1 MADTEHMT
9 SRELGLV
16 LAQQLLGVEDLH
28 YGLWDTDLEL
38 SLGNLV
44 LAQQRYTDL
53 LLAHVEQ
60 QLAGIDKPRVL
71 DVGCGTGR
79 MLQLMLERGY
89 HVDAV
94 NPSPY
99 LNRQLR
105 ARLEQIPGVPTT
117 LFATRFESLQAEAC
131 DKNYDLLLFSESFQ
145 YIPLPDIFARAP
157 ALLKPGGLIV
167 LADFFKTAAH
177 CDGAA
182 GDRSFS
188 GGHILS
194 EFYRRL
200 EKSPFEVLHDEDLT
214 ARVSPNI
221 ALLDEWLTQRLVPAA
236 GSVDQYLRGAY
247 PRLTRVF
254 KWLLRHK
261 LERARYKYLSGN
273 RSQAVFEKYK
283 NYRLLVLRLANGK
296 EHGLAIQAGDA
307 ASQGENSIKVQ

>member
-1 MADTEHMT
+1 MADIEHMS

-28 YGLWDTDLEL
+28 YGLWDSDLEL
-38 SLGNLV
+38 SLANLV
-44 LAQQRYTDL
+44 EAQQRYTDL
-53 LLAHVEQ
+53 LLDQVEK
-60 QLAGIDKPRVL
+60 QLSGIDQPRVL
-71 DVGCGTGR
+71 DVGSGTGH
-79 MLQLMLERGY
+79 MLQLMVERGY
-89 HVDAV
+89 RVDAV
-94 NPSPY
+94 NPSPH

-105 ARLEQIPGVPTT
+105 ARLEQMPGTQT
-117 LFATRFESLQAEAC
+117 QLFETAFESLPAEAC
-131 DKNYDLLLFSESFQ
+131 NREYDLLLFSESFQ
-145 YIPLPDIFARAP
+145 YIPLPDIFSRAP
-157 ALLKPGGLIV
+157 ALLKPGGVMV

-194 EFYRRL
+194 EFYSML
-200 EKSPFEVLHDEDLT
+200 ESSPFEVLHDEDLT

-221 ALLDEWLTQRLVPAA
+221 ALLDEWLTRRLVPAA
-236 GSVDQYLRGAY
+236 GSVDHYLHGAY
-247 PRLTRVF
+247 PVLTGLF

-283 NYRLLVLRLANGK
+283 NYRLLVLRLGN
-296 EHGLAIQAGDA
+296 QAL
-307 ASQGENSIKVQ
+307 NKK

>member
-1 MADTEHMT
+1 MADTDKMT

-28 YGLWDTDLEL
+28 YGLWDADLEL
-38 SLGNLV
+38 SLANLV
-44 LAQQRYTDL
+44 PAQQRYTDL
-53 LLAHVEQ
+53 LLAHVAQ
-60 QLAGIDKPRVL
+60 QLAGIDQPRVL
-71 DVGCGTGR
+71 DVGCGTGH

-94 NPSPY
+94 NPSPH

-105 ARLEQIPGVPTT
+105 ARLEQLPGASTR
-117 LFATRFESLQAEAC
+117 LFDSRFESLPLAVGSQS
-131 DKNYDLLLFSESFQ
+131 YDVLLFSESFQ
-145 YIPLPDIFARAP
+145 YIPLPEIFARAP
-157 ALLKPGGLIV
+157 ALLKPGGAVV

-177 CDGAA
+177 CDGAE

-194 EFYRRL
+194 EFYRWL
-200 EKSPFEVLHDEDLT
+200 EASPFEVLHDEDLT

-221 ALLDEWLTQRLVPAA
+221 ALLDEWLTRRLVPAA
-236 GSVDQYLRGAY
+236 DSVDQYLRSAY
-247 PRLTRVF
+247 PGLTRVF
-254 KWLLRHK
+254 KWLLRRK

-283 NYRLLVLRLANGK
+283 NYRLLVLRLGGETADKGK
-296 EHGLAIQAGDA
+296 KY
-307 ASQGENSIKVQ
+307 NRP

>member
-1 MADTEHMT
+1 M
-9 SRELGLV
+9 

-28 YGLWDTDLEL
+28 YGLWDDDLEL
-38 SLGNLV
+38 SLANLV
-44 LAQQRYTDL
+44 PAQQRYTDL
-53 LLAHVEQ
+53 LLEHVAQ
-60 QLAGIDKPRVL
+60 QLAGIDQPRVL
-71 DVGCGTGR
+71 DVGCGTGH

-94 NPSPY
+94 NPSPH

-105 ARLEQIPGVPTT
+105 ARLARLPGAATT
-117 LFATRFESLQAEAC
+117 LFETHFESLPPTAGSER
-131 DKNYDLLLFSESFQ
+131 YDVLLFSESFQ

-157 ALLKPGGLIV
+157 ALLKPGGSVV

-177 CDGAA
+177 CDGAT

-188 GGHILS
+188 GGHLLG
-194 EFYRRL
+194 EFYRQL
-200 EKSPFEVLHDEDLT
+200 AASPFEVLHDEDLT

-236 GSVDQYLRGAY
+236 GSVDQYLRSAY
-247 PRLTRVF
+247 PGLTRVF

-283 NYRLLVLRLANGK
+283 NYRLVVLRLNHDEIDRQDSSPNK
-296 EHGLAIQAGDA
+296 
-307 ASQGENSIKVQ
+307 